1 MSFRDKLRRLF
12 GRSASIS
19 HAYDLNQLQ
28 GILGHRFRQHA
39 LLQQSLTHRSI
50 VRARNGIIP
59 SNERLEFL
67 GDSVLGLVIADQL
80 CHDHPEWLEGD
91 LTKLK
96 AMLVN
101 EAALSR
107 VGMEIGL
114 NKYILLSSDEEK
126 SGGRER
132 PSIVSDAFEAVIG
145 AIYLDGGFEAARRTI
160 LECLYSRRD
169 AIVSDVSQHNF
180 KGELLELVQGQ
191 GGGSPQYE
199 VISESGPDHDKI
211 FCVTVWVGENR
222 LGEGSGPSKKEAE
235 QRAAGVALDRLRH
248 IPKLN

>member
-1 MSFRDKLRRLF
+1 MTLWDKVRRLLRRP
-12 GRSASIS
+12 SSVP
-19 HAYDLNQLQ
+19 HAYNLEQLQ
-28 GILGHRFRQHA
+28 GILHYRFRRHT

-50 VRARNGIIP
+50 IRARNGLIP

-107 VGMEIGL
+107 VGMELGL
-114 NKYILLSSDEEK
+114 NRYILLSSDEEK

-145 AIYLDGGFEAARRTI
+145 AIYLDGGLDAARRTI

-169 AIVSDVSQHNF
+169 YIISDVSQRNF
-180 KGELLELVQGQ
+180 KGELLEFVQGR

-199 VISESGPDHDKI
+199 VIDESGPDHDKT
-211 FCVTVWVGENR
+211 FCVAVWVGEQR

-235 QRAAGVALDRLRH
+235 QRAACVALDRMREGTT
-248 IPKLN
+248 PD

>member
-1 MSFRDKLRRLF
+1 MSLWDKLVSLLRR
-12 GRSASIS
+12 RTAIS
-19 HAYDLNQLQ
+19 DTRHLEQLQ
-28 GILGHRFRQHA
+28 SILGFRFRRHA

-50 VRARNGIIP
+50 VRARGGLIP

-80 CHDHPEWLEGD
+80 CHDHPDWPEGD

-107 VGMEIGL
+107 VGMEVGL
-114 NKYILLSSDEEK
+114 NKYILLSSDEER

-169 AIVSDVSQHNF
+169 AIISDESQRNF

-199 VISESGPDHDKI
+199 IISESGPDHDKV
-211 FCVTVWVGENR
+211 FSVAVWVGDNR

-235 QRAAGVALDRLRH
+235 QRAACVALDRLRH
-248 IPKLN
+248 AH

>member
-12 GRSASIS
+12 GRSSSIS
-19 HAYDLNQLQ
+19 HAYDLKQLQ
-28 GILGHRFRQHA
+28 GILDYRFRKHA

-50 VRARNGIIP
+50 VRARDGLIP

-80 CHDHPEWLEGD
+80 CHDHPVWPEGD

-145 AIYLDGGFEAARRTI
+145 AIYLDGGFEAARQTI
-160 LECLYSRRD
+160 PSRGHR
-169 AIVSDVSQHNF
+169 
-180 KGELLELVQGQ
+180 
-191 GGGSPQYE
+191 
-199 VISESGPDHDKI
+199 
-211 FCVTVWVGENR
+211 
-222 LGEGSGPSKKEAE
+222 
-235 QRAAGVALDRLRH
+235 QRHFPAQF
-248 IPKLN
+248 

>member
-1 MSFRDKLRRLF
+1 MSLWDTLNRLLRPTPAK
-12 GRSASIS
+12 SEA
-19 HAYDLNQLQ
+19 HDLDQFE
-28 GILGHRFRQHA
+28 GILGYRFRRHA

-50 VRARNGIIP
+50 VRARDGLIP

-80 CHDHPEWLEGD
+80 CHDHPEWPEGD

-107 VGMEIGL
+107 VGMEVGL
-114 NKYILLSSDEEK
+114 NKYILLSSDEER

-169 AIVSDVSQHNF
+169 AIISDESQRNF

-199 VISESGPDHDKI
+199 IISESGPDHDKV
-211 FCVTVWVGENR
+211 FSVAVWVGDNR

-235 QRAAGVALDRLRH
+235 QRAACVALDRLRH
-248 IPKLN
+248 AH

>member
-1 MSFRDKLRRLF
+1 MSLWDKLNRLLRRT
-12 GRSASIS
+12 SAKSEA
-19 HAYDLNQLQ
+19 HNLDQLE
-28 GILGHRFRQHA
+28 GILGYRFRRHA

-50 VRARNGIIP
+50 VRARDGLIP

-80 CHDHPEWLEGD
+80 CHDHPEWPEGD

-114 NKYILLSSDEEK
+114 NKYVLLSSDEER

-132 PSIVSDAFEAVIG
+132 PSIVSDACEAVIG
-145 AIYLDGGFEAARRTI
+145 AIYLDGGFDAARRVV
-160 LECLYSRRD
+160 LACLYSRRD
-169 AIVSDVSQHNF
+169 AIVNDDSQRNF

-191 GGGSPQYE
+191 GEGSPQYE
-199 VISESGPDHDKI
+199 VINESGPDHDKV
-211 FCVTVWVGENR
+211 FCVAVWVGEQR

-235 QRAAGVALDRLRH
+235 QRAAGVALDRLHRPH
-248 IPKLN
+248 